1 MSYEELVK
9 SLTPQENK
17 WKNGISAFLS
27 GGTIGL
33 ISEILVRV
41 FNVETMLVI
50 WILIAAIITGF
61 GIFDNVVDKIKMGAI
76 IPITGFSHSVSAS
89 SIEYKR
95 DGLITGIGSNYLK
108 LAGSV
113 ILYGIVSSSI
123 LSLIRGLIW
132 LV

>member
-61 GIFDNVVDKIKMGAI
+61 GILENVVDK
-76 IPITGFSHSVSAS
+76 F
-89 SIEYKR
+89 
-95 DGLITGIGSNYLK
+95 
-108 LAGSV
+108 
-113 ILYGIVSSSI
+113 
-123 LSLIRGLIW
+123 
-132 LV
+132 